1 MMSLKDLFHHRVSIK
16 SKLLKF
22 FTNIDHFQKKQKIS
36 MERPFKRT
44 RAKSDKLISQI
55 ENKEVNKENIADQ
68 QAKNLVELNNSVN
81 TEEDRLND
89 GYMQYN

>member
-1 MMSLKDLFHHRVSIK
+1 
-16 SKLLKF
+16 
-22 FTNIDHFQKKQKIS
+22 

-68 QAKNLVELNNSVN
+68 QAKNLVKLNNSVN
-81 TEEDRLND
+81 TEEERFND